1 MFSNKILDSEK
12 FTISVQNNCFVW
24 FPPKTSSSL
33 VSWIF
38 TYFDF
43 KPFHINPETN
53 VLEFDPPV
61 LTHFGHNFCYPP
73 DYSNMTFITTIRN
86 PYHRVFS
93 LFKTTKYSYWSRKLK
108 QPIPTR
114 EDFETFFENDFLKNE
129 LQLKRFL
136 PNFNKKLPNFVIR
149 RENLLEDLLKID
161 FIKYSKLNESGI
173 LGEMCSRNIN
183 SSPSLLIENYISE
196 ENKEKIYETL
206 KTEFEIGGY
215 EK

>member
-1 MFSNKILDSEK
+1 MI
-12 FTISVQNNCFVW
+12 
-24 FPPKTSSSL
+24 
-33 VSWIF
+33 
-38 TYFDF
+38 
-43 KPFHINPETN
+43 
-53 VLEFDPPV
+53 
-61 LTHFGHNFCYPP
+61 
-73 DYSNMTFITTIRN
+73 
-86 PYHRVFS
+86 
-93 LFKTTKYSYWSRKLK
+93 
-108 QPIPTR
+108 
-114 EDFETFFENDFLKNE
+114 KNE
-129 LQLKRFL
+129 LQLKRFV

-173 LGEMCSRNIN
+173 LEEMCSRNIN